1 MRVKEVWI
9 LGLIL
14 LASFA
19 IAAPNAE
26 VNLTPVELYESNNA
40 LFNLTINNWLKDE
53 VINQI
58 ELNTINLKVTNVR
71 EFIGWQNNFTEDQII
86 WYDGDIETNSFSL
99 FQFNAEAKLVDED
112 TGQNIEI
119 ITTGQ
124 DSTTDTVEI
133 TILNDDT
140 APVLSNNIPQD
151 NGFLRQ
157 GITDQLISVDA
168 VDNETGIKN
177 ASFSYWNCSANA
189 TNSTI
194 NTIEL
199 NCVNNNCNAQ
209 TDLSEYKEEDQMCF
223 QFNVNNNALE
233 TSSLT
238 GAVGFDGTPPNVSL
252 IAPENNAYGGDSTL
266 FSFIATDNLAPN
278 LTCEWIVDGETVDST
293 TAENNQITNTTYDM
307 TNISEGTH
315 EWKVRCTDLVGLSSD
330 SETRNIIIDMS
341 PPTIIL
347 NDPENNSIIGDDVQ
361 IDIDVDDNYELDN
374 VTYSTSLNSSDLS
387 EGINILT
394 VTASD
399 KAGNTAVKDFTIIV
413 DKTKPTINLIS
424 PENNASSDVH
434 VSFVFDL
441 NDNLDEDLNCGLY
454 LDDVFTTFGEFN
466 TNETVNWTIII
477 PMDEYEWYIKCSD
490 DAGNSFQTASRNL
503 TVTDV
508 TGPDIISDI
517 EYVSRTE
524 DYLFDVNITDPSNVT
539 DVQIEFNNNLLNIT
553 NQGDIYS
560 GTIQTDLSYPLGTY
574 NITIK
579 AEDDLGNENTFVD
592 EFEIVNGYSIQLNL
606 DPSEAKPGQEVTASG
621 TVLLDDLSA
630 APEDYITLYLPEE
643 TVNVSIEIDNSY
655 SYTFEAPGQG
665 TYTIT
670 AFIIS
675 AKGINHSASAELKII
690 APPEKT
696 KNSDSG
702 TSSGSE
708 FYCGDGQCTKAHNED
723 CENCPEDCGQCPAVD
738 QGTESYDIGTAE
750 NQTEESESR
759 TPSGVGYATGW
770 FGKVAKNP
778 LAWILFIVITGAL
791 YLLAFKP
798 SKNKT
803 KKNNVNWKGYFDKR

>member
-26 VNLTPVELYESNNA
+26 INLTPVELYESNNE
-40 LFNLTINNWLKDE
+40 LFNLSINNWLKDE

-58 ELNTINLKVTNVR
+58 ELNTINLKITSVR
-71 EFIGWQNNFTEDQII
+71 EFLGWQNNFTEDQIT
-86 WYDGDIETNSFSL
+86 WYEGDIETNSFSL

-112 TGQNIEI
+112 TSQNVEI

-124 DSTTDTVEI
+124 DSTTDVVEI

-140 APVLSNNIPQD
+140 APILSNNIPED
-151 NGFLRQ
+151 NGFLRE
-157 GITDQLISVDA
+157 GITDQMISIDA
-168 VDNETGIKN
+168 VDDETGIKN
-177 ASFSYWNCSANA
+177 ASFSYWNCSVNA

-199 NCVNNNCNAQ
+199 TCVNNTCTAQ
-209 TDLSEYKEEDQMCF
+209 TDFSEYKEGDQMCF

-252 IAPENNAYGGDSTL
+252 VAPENNAYGGDNTL

-278 LTCEWIVDGETVDST
+278 LTCEWIVDNEAIDST
-293 TAENNQITNTTYDM
+293 IAENNQITDTTYNM

-315 EWKVRCTDLVGLSSD
+315 EWKVRCTDQVGLSSD
-330 SETRNIIIDMS
+330 SETRDIIIDLS

-374 VTYSTSLNSSDLS
+374 VNYSISLNSSELP
-387 EGINILT
+387 EGVNILT

-413 DKTKPTINLIS
+413 DRTEPTISLIS

-434 VSFVFDL
+434 VNFVFDL
-441 NDNLDEDLNCGLY
+441 DDNLDENLNCGLY

-466 TNETVNWTIII
+466 TNETVNWTVII

-490 DAGNSFQTASRNL
+490 DAGNSVQTVERNL

-517 EYVSRTE
+517 EYVARTE
-524 DYLFDVNITDPSNVT
+524 DYLFDVNITDPSNVS
-539 DVQIEFNNNLLNIT
+539 DVEIEFNGNLLNLT
-553 NQGDIYS
+553 KQGDIYS
-560 GTIQTDLSYPLGTY
+560 GTIQTNLSYPLGTY

-579 AEDDLGNENTFVD
+579 AEDELGNENIFVD
-592 EFEIVNGYSIQLNL
+592 EFELVNGYSIQLSL
-606 DPSEAKPGQEVTASG
+606 DPSEVKPGQEVTASG

-655 SYTFEAPGQG
+655 SYTFDAPGQG

-670 AFIIS
+670 AAVVS
-675 AKGINHSASAELKII
+675 SEGIEHDVSAELEVN
-690 APPEKT
+690 APEKH
-696 KNSDSG
+696 KS
-702 TSSGSE
+702 SSGSSSGSD

-723 CENCPEDCGQCPAVD
+723 CENCPEDCGMCPAVD
-738 QGTESYDIGTAE
+738 QGKESYNIEAAE

-759 TPSGVGYATGW
+759 TPSGVGHATGW
-770 FGKVAKNP
+770 FGNVAKNP
-778 LAWILFIVITGAL
+778 LAWILFLGVLGIL

-798 SKNKT
+798 SK
-803 KKNNVNWKGYFDKR
+803 KKEDVNWNGYFDKK